1 MSTSDRHPAVADSN
15 QRLAVEFLNALAV
28 GDAAGMRATLA
39 DDAVLLLPRPTFS
52 GTAITSAD
60 AIAGS
65 MAELGAHYASPEAT
79 LGPIVASETTVIAE
93 WRLTAKIIAT
103 GGDYDQFYVWAFTL
117 ADGRITE
124 LREYQDTRYGFE
136 VMGAFAQDTLD
147 AHVSPSP

>member
-1 MSTSDRHPAVADSN
+1 MADVGSSVAESN
-15 QRLAVEFLNALAV
+15 SRLATEFLDALGS
-28 GDAAGMRATLA
+28 GDAARMRATLS

-52 GTAITSAD
+52 GTAISGAD

-79 LGPIVASETTVIAE
+79 LGPIVASATTVIAE
-93 WRLTAKIIAT
+93 WRLAATIIAT
-103 GGDYDQFYVWAFTL
+103 GGPYDQFYVWAFTI

-147 AHVSPSP
+147 THVSRSP